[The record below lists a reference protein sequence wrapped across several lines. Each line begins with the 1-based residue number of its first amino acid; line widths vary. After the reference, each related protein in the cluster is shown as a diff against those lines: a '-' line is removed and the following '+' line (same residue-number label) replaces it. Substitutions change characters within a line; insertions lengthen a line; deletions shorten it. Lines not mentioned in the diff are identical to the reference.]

1 MANMLLK
8 KGDIEVVMF
17 PAGSSA
23 RQMGQ
28 LSIVR
33 MVNIN
38 YL

>member
-1 MANMLLK
+1 MANMLNK

-33 MVNIN
+33 IVNIK
-38 YL
+38 YM